1 MQDFTGATFGQ
12 YKILAPIGEG
22 GMGMV
27 YRAHDTDAR
36 TYLDEYAAA
45 RRQ

>member
-1 MQDFTGATFGQ
+1 MQDFIGANFGQ

-27 YRAHDTDAR
+27 YRAHDTLLNREVATR
-36 TYLDEYAAA
+36 S
-45 RRQ
+45 